1 MAINPWDW
9 YAYQDVGRDRLTAY
23 LREDFQPGE
32 AVRAL
37 LVPFRDLEYLHHQLF
52 DMLSITR
59 ATGMG
64 LDAFGELVKIARLGR
79 SDDDYRRAIL
89 AKRFSSGGSGTPEE
103 IKRAIKNIA
112 TYRDASGTE
121 QQAETYLVD
130 HYPAAWIAV
139 VNKATRGIDSNFADL
154 IGSMAIAGVHGY
166 ETHDYGTGGFV
177 LSGIGGRLYNALGIA
192 PTPVFGV
199 DDQALGAVTSAV
211 GPMPAP
217 AAGDLVAPTGTDT
230 SITLSDA
237 RGYSQKTATQIAHV
251 TIAVGQSWGG
261 SVHREGQPSTALVAD
276 AQTLPSAIVATQ
288 FTNNRDLYLT
298 GVTPGVTSMI
308 VKDHAKG
315 DNVFISIAVV
325 PSDIIGVNETY
336 NAIGG
341 SRLAGKAAGSVPTG
355 SLFYG
360 TFTESRT

>member
-1 MAINPWDW
+1 MSINPWEW
-9 YAYQDVGRDRLTAY
+9 YAYQDVGRDRLTSY

-52 DMLSITR
+52 DMLSINR

-103 IKRAIKNIA
+103 IKRALKNIA
-112 TYRDASGTE
+112 TYRDADGTE
-121 QQAETYLVD
+121 QHADAYLVD

-139 VNKATRGIDSNFADL
+139 VNKATRGIEKNFADL
-154 IGSMAIAGVHGY
+154 VGSMAIAGVHGY

-199 DDQALGAVTSAV
+199 DDQVLGAITASV
-211 GPMPAP
+211 GALPAP
-217 AAGDLVAPTGTDT
+217 GAGVLVAPTGTDT
-230 SITLSDA
+230 PITLSDA
-237 RGYSQKTATQIAHV
+237 RGYSQKTTTQIAHL
-251 TIAVGQSWGG
+251 TLAVGQSWGG
-261 SVHREGQPSTALVAD
+261 SAHREGQPSTSFVGEVA
-276 AQTLPSAIVATQ
+276 TPPSAIVTQQ
-288 FTNNRDLYLT
+288 FTSNRDLYVT
-298 GVTPGVTSMI
+298 AVTPGVTSMI
-308 VKDHAKG
+308 IKDTAKG
-315 DNVFISIAVV
+315 DNLFITIAVV

-341 SRLAGKAAGSVPTG
+341 SHLAGKAAGTVPTG
-355 SLFYG
+355 ALFYG